1 MKTSA
6 LIAALLLATTAVRA
20 ADMVIPFGEVTI
32 PEAASHDVLA
42 WLDTQ
47 AISASEQVEMVDPDD
62 GHIYH
67 ITVSMVVAE
76 TPEVRLRRIIRDL
89 VRDHIESSVHAHR
102 IAAARAVFE
111 AQLKVQMDAAEAIDL
126 ISEEVE

>member
-6 LIAALLLATTAVRA
+6 LIAALLLTTTAVRA

-47 AISASEQVEMVDPDD
+47 AISATEQVEMTDPDD
-62 GHIYH
+62 GHIYY
-67 ITVSMVVAE
+67 VSRSVVVAE
-76 TPEVRLRRIIRDL
+76 TPEVRLRCRSLTQPPRTIVPPSLTRA
-89 VRDHIESSVHAHR
+89 VVSSVR
-102 IAAARAVFE
+102 
-111 AQLKVQMDAAEAIDL
+111 
-126 ISEEVE
+126 